1 MSGVNAHAI
10 FQAAPELQAP
20 IEASVTY
27 ERQRYW
33 VTPMPCK
40 LLVRFKTA
48 KAACAWS
55 LDLTQLEASYIRD
68 HQVTA
73 VLSPSFQV
81 SNFRVSAKFCAWLWA
96 SLNAL
101 VFLKSAPSKAHFHK

>member
-20 IEASVTY
+20 FDASMTY

-33 VTPMPCK
+33 VIPMPCK
-40 LLVRFKTA
+40 LLGRFKTA

-55 LDLTQLEASYIRD
+55 LDLTQLEATYIRD
-68 HQVTA
+68 HQVTTI
-73 VLSPSFQV
+73 LSPSLQ
-81 SNFRVSAKFCAWLWA
+81 SITHGCGLA
-96 SLNAL
+96 
-101 VFLKSAPSKAHFHK
+101 